1 MMYYALPLVTVGK
14 FQQKFRVY
22 YIIYLFV
29 PVRHVLLQLVFWLV
43 NQEDNNPNNTSIL
56 VYKSRSISGPGD

>member
-14 FQQKFRVY
+14 FQQKFRVC

-56 VYKSRSISGPGD
+56 VYKS